1 MEVLNMRIKSID
13 IRFMHKFVMHCLVNQ
28 TILELHVVHMI
39 AIIFHCAHPSRFDE
53 IVLFLRSN

>member
-1 MEVLNMRIKSID
+1 MRIKSID
-13 IRFMHKFVMHCLVNQ
+13 IRFMHKFVMHCLANQ

-39 AIIFHCAHPSRFDE
+39 AFIFHCAHSSRFDE